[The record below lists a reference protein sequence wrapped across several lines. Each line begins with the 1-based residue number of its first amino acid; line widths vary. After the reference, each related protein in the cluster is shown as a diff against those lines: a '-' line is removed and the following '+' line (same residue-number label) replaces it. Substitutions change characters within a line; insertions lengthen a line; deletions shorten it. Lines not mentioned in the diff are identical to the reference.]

1 MPPVSSVIVHGY
13 LDRSLDASVR
23 LFSNKWYQSHGWIG
37 SRDVCGGSWW
47 KHEGSMFH
55 GRQEDSL
62 IWCKVE
68 HGAIDGSIGVVEH
81 FGRVA

>member
-1 MPPVSSVIVHGY
+1 
-13 LDRSLDASVR
+13 
-23 LFSNKWYQSHGWIG
+23 
-37 SRDVCGGSWW
+37 
-47 KHEGSMFH
+47 MFH

-81 FGRVA
+81 FGRVARTLNGLQLATMDQT

>member
-1 MPPVSSVIVHGY
+1 
-13 LDRSLDASVR
+13 
-23 LFSNKWYQSHGWIG
+23 
-37 SRDVCGGSWW
+37 
-47 KHEGSMFH
+47 MFH

-81 FGRVA
+81 FERVA